1 MCSIVYP
8 KLKSFQC
15 IIYYLQHYEG
25 DVDDLGLT
33 FSLDEDIMG
42 RVETHELVPGGKAI
56 PVTNENK

>member
-1 MCSIVYP
+1 MGILRV
-8 KLKSFQC
+8 KLVTKNISF
-15 IIYYLQHYEG
+15 LQHFEG

-56 PVTNENK
+56 PVTDENK

>member
-1 MCSIVYP
+1 
-8 KLKSFQC
+8 LF
-15 IIYYLQHYEG
+15 LQHFEG

-56 PVTNENK
+56 PVTDENK